1 MPEIIFSMNGIPST
15 VSQGTTLL
23 EAARSREIEVP
34 TLCYDPRLTPSGKC
48 RLCVVEVDGWGR
60 LLPACVTPVEAGMHV
75 WTDSDRVQRSRRVI
89 LELHWSEYPER
100 AATGD
105 ILGRCELTEH
115 IAEYR
120 IEKAW
125 MPSGFRPNRIDDRHP
140 LIGIDVGK
148 CIGCGRCEQACREI
162 AICDVLAMVG
172 RGAVAHVATAFDR
185 DMKQAGCVACGACV
199 SVCPTGALFDAASL
213 RVPEAEVKATRTIC
227 PYCGVGCAMNVYTQR
242 DRIVWVTGS
251 EDGPANRG
259 SLCVKG
265 RYGFEYATHPD
276 RLTTPLIRREG
287 LLRVPPE
294 GVDPRGLFR
303 EASWEEALDLVASRL
318 RTLIARYG
326 SNALGILGSAKC
338 TNEDNYVL
346 QRFARAALG
355 TNNIDHCARLCHS
368 SSVSAMEMAFGEGA
382 MTNAPQEIP
391 AADVIFVLGHNTSE
405 NHPVIAG
412 AIKRAVR
419 AGTARLIVMDPRRTE
434 LSLLADVH
442 LRPRGGTDVA
452 VLNGLAHV
460 ILEEGLHNEAFIVG
474 RTEGFEAFKAS
485 LAAYTPDRVEELSG
499 VPAADL
505 RRAARLYAPA
515 KSAMMFHGMGMTQ
528 HTTGTENV
536 LAICNLALLTGHIGR
551 PATGVNPLRGQ
562 NNVQGASDVGV
573 LPDVFS
579 GYRTVSDDAVRA
591 ELEQRWG
598 RRLPQAP
605 GLTVVEM
612 VNAASHGS
620 LKGMYLM
627 GENPMVSDPDLNH
640 VREALSRLEFM
651 VSQEIFLTETAAMAD
666 VILPATSHFEKDG
679 TTTNT
684 ERRVQWQTPVL
695 PPPGQARRDWTIL
708 CDLSTRLG
716 YPLMFPETAPITR
729 VIAEETPIYR
739 GILPERLGPAG
750 IQWPSWTPD
759 HPGTPL
765 LHRTR
770 FTRGLGKFHP
780 VSFRQAAELPDS
792 EYPLLL
798 NTGRVLEQW
807 HTRSMTG
814 RIPGVNLLAPEA
826 LLEIHP
832 GDASALD
839 IETGRRVAVS
849 SRRGTVVARAAVTE
863 RTPPG
868 SVFLSFHYAEAAAN
882 VLTNAALDPSS
893 RIPEYK
899 VCAVRV
905 TPAD

>member
-1 MPEIIFSMNGIPST
+1 MTEVTFTLNGTPIT
-15 VSQGTTLL
+15 VPQGTTLL
-23 EAARSREIEVP
+23 EAASSRGITLP
-34 TLCYDPRLTPSGKC
+34 TLCYHPHLTPAGKC
-48 RLCVVEVDGWGR
+48 RLCVIEVERWPR
-60 LLPACVTPVEAGMHV
+60 LSPACVTPVEAGMRV

-105 ILGRCELTEH
+105 VLGRCELTAL
-115 IAEYR
+115 AEEYLIQR
-120 IEKAW
+120 AW
-125 MPSGFRPNRIDDRHP
+125 TATGHRPAHVDDRHP
-140 LIGIDVGK
+140 LIGIDVAK

-162 AICDVLAMVG
+162 AVCDVLAMVG
-172 RGAVAHVATAFDR
+172 RGAAAHVATAFDR
-185 DMKQAGCVACGACV
+185 QMKAAGCVACGACV
-199 SVCPTGALFDAASL
+199 SVCPTGALFDIQSP
-213 RVPEAEVKATRTIC
+213 RVPQAEVRATRTIC
-227 PYCGVGCAMNVYTQR
+227 PYCGVGCAMDVHTHR
-242 DRIVWVTGS
+242 GRIVLVTGS
-251 EDGPANRG
+251 DDGPANRG

-287 LLRVPPE
+287 LSRVPPE

-303 EASWEEALDLVASRL
+303 EATWDEALDLVASRL

-368 SSVSAMEMAFGEGA
+368 SSVSAMGLAFGHGA

-391 AADVIFVLGHNTSE
+391 EADVIFILGHNTSE

-419 AGTARLIVMDPRRTE
+419 AKAAKLIVMDPRRTE
-434 LSLLADVH
+434 LSLAADVH

-460 ILEEGLHNEAFIVG
+460 ILEEGLHNEAFIGG

-515 KSAMMFHGMGMTQ
+515 RSAMMFHGMGMTQ
-528 HTTGTENV
+528 HTTGTDNV

-562 NNVQGASDVGV
+562 NNVQGASDMGV
-573 LPDVFS
+573 LPNVFS
-579 GYRTVSDDAVRA
+579 GYRPVSDDAVRV
-591 ELEQRWG
+591 ELEERWG
-598 RRLPQAP
+598 RPLPQAP
-605 GLTVVEM
+605 GLTLVEM
-612 VNAASHGS
+612 VNAAAHGS
-620 LKGMYLM
+620 IKGMYLM

-640 VREALSRLEFM
+640 VREALSLLEFM

-666 VILPATSHFEKDG
+666 VVLPASSHFEKDG

-695 PPPGQARRDWTIL
+695 PPPGQARRDWAIL
-708 CDLSTRLG
+708 CDLSSRLG
-716 YPLMFPETAPITR
+716 YSMTFPETGSITR
-729 VIAEETPIYR
+729 IIAEETPIYR
-739 GILPERLGPAG
+739 GIVPERLGPAG
-750 IQWPSWTPD
+750 IQWPCWTPD

-780 VSFRQAAELPDS
+780 VSFRPAAELPDS

-814 RIPGVNLLAPEA
+814 RIPGLNLLAPEA
-826 LLEIHP
+826 LVEIHP
-832 GDASALD
+832 GDASALG

-849 SRRGTVVARAAVTE
+849 SRRGTVVARAVVTE

-882 VLTNAALDPSS
+882 LLTNAALDPSS

>member
-1 MPEIIFSMNGIPST
+1 MAETSFSMNGMPMT

-23 EAARSREIEVP
+23 EAARFHGIAVP
-34 TLCYDPRLTPSGKC
+34 TLCYDPRLSPSGKC

-60 LLPACVTPVEAGMHV
+60 LLPSCVTPAEVGMRV
-75 WTDSDRVQRSRRVI
+75 WTDSERVRRSRRVI
-89 LELHWSEYPER
+89 LELHWSEYPEETQ
-100 AATGD
+100 AGD
-105 ILGRCELTEH
+105 VLGRCELTAL
-115 IAEYR
+115 AEMYR
-120 IEKAW
+120 IARAW
-125 MPSGFRPNRIDDRHP
+125 PPSGLRLRGRDERHP
-140 LIGIDVGK
+140 LIGIDLGK

-162 AICDVLAMVG
+162 AVCDVLAMVG
-172 RGAVAHVATAFDR
+172 RGAAAHVATACER
-185 DMKQAGCVACGACV
+185 EMKAAGCVACGACV
-199 SVCPTGALFDAASL
+199 SVCPTGALFDIQSP
-213 RVPEAEVKATRTIC
+213 RVPAAEVRATRTIC
-227 PYCGVGCAMNVYTQR
+227 PYCGVGCAMEASAHH
-242 DRIVWVTGS
+242 DRIIWVTGAR
-251 EDGPANRG
+251 DGPANDG

-265 RYGFEYATHPD
+265 RYGFGYAHHPD
-276 RLTTPLIRREG
+276 RLTVPLIRRDG
-287 LLRVPPE
+287 VPRILPP
-294 GVDPRGLFR
+294 GFDPSALFR
-303 EASWEEALDLVASRL
+303 EASWDEALA
-318 RTLIARYG
+318 LIAARLG
-326 SNALGILGSAKC
+326 KLRAEHGPNALGVFGSAKC

-346 QRFARAALG
+346 QRFARTALG

-368 SSVSAMEMAFGEGA
+368 SSVSAMSMAFGHGA
-382 MTNAPQEIP
+382 MTNAPQEIVE
-391 AADVIFVLGHNTSE
+391 ADVIFILGHNTSE
-405 NHPVIAG
+405 SHPVIAG

-419 AGTARLIVMDPRRTE
+419 ANAARLIVMDPRGTE

-452 VLNGLAHV
+452 VLNGLGHV
-460 ILEEGLHNEAFIVG
+460 ILEEGLHNEAFIRG

-485 LAAYTPDRVEELSG
+485 LAAYTPDRVATRSG
-499 VPAADL
+499 VPPDDL
-505 RRAARLYAPA
+505 RRAARLYATA
-515 KSAMMFHGMGMTQ
+515 RNAMMFHGMGMTQ
-528 HTTGTENV
+528 HTTGTDNV
-536 LAICNLALLTGHIGR
+536 LAICNLAMLTGQIGR
-551 PATGVNPLRGQ
+551 PGTGVNPLRGQ
-562 NNVQGASDVGV
+562 NNVQGASDMGV
-573 LPDVFS
+573 LPDVFP
-579 GYRTVSDDAVRA
+579 GYRPVTDDAVRE
-591 ELEQRWG
+591 ELEDRWAHP
-598 RRLPQAP
+598 LPQTP
-605 GLTVVEM
+605 GLTLVEM
-612 VNAASHGS
+612 VNAASRGS

-640 VREALSRLEFM
+640 VQEALTRLEFT
-651 VSQEIFLTETAAMAD
+651 VSQEIFLTETAAIAD

-695 PPPGQARRDWTIL
+695 PPPGQTRRDWAIL

-716 YPLMFPETAPITR
+716 YPMFFADTASITR
-729 VIAEETPIYR
+729 TIADETPIYR
-739 GILPERLGPAG
+739 GVLPERLGPAG

-780 VSFRQAAELPDS
+780 VSFRPAAELPDS

-814 RIPGVNLLAPEA
+814 RIPGLNLLAPEA

-832 GDASALD
+832 GDASALG
-839 IETGRRVAVS
+839 IETGRLVAVS
-849 SRRGTVVARAAVTE
+849 SRRGTVVARAVVTE

-905 TPAD
+905 TPA